1 MPLYLDTSALLK
13 RYIAEPDSAACE
25 DRLLADPVWITARH
39 TLVEA
44 RRNLARLLADDAL
57 EAARRQLS
65 DDWRRINVV
74 ELDAVTCDTA
84 AAIAEATGAR
94 TLDALHLAAA
104 SRLGVGAIVL
114 ITFDAQQARAAR
126 ALGLTLWEA

>member
-25 DRLLADPVWITARH
+25 ERLLADPVWITARH

-44 RRNLARLLADDAL
+44 RRNLARLLAGDELA
-57 EAARRQLS
+57 AARRQLA

-74 ELDAVTCDTA
+74 ELDAVTCDAA

-114 ITFDAQQARAAR
+114 MTFDAQQARAAR